1 MDNLN
6 HIAFIMDG
14 NGRWAKQQNKPR
26 TFGHEKGINQILE
39 IIDGCITNKIKY
51 ISFFAFSTENWK
63 RPQTEV
69 NAIFDLFKKFLNEE
83 NLQQFHKH
91 KARLNVI
98 GFDNPTI
105 RRRVNNLD
113 DFVNQTKHNENFI
126 INIFLNYG
134 SQQEIVNACNLAI
147 ENGKKI
153 SLKQFEKLLLTKQ
166 LPSVDLLIRTSGEKR
181 ISNFMLWQIAY
192 AEIIFVDT
200 YWPAYN
206 KINLQSN
213 IDEYYQRIRRYGGL

>member
-1 MDNLN
+1 MDGLN

-14 NGRWAKQQNKPR
+14 NGRWAKQQEKPR

-39 IIDGCITNKIKY
+39 IVDGCVANNIKY

-63 RPQTEV
+63 RPKAEI
-69 NAIFDLFKKFLNEE
+69 NAIFDLFSKFLNEE
-83 NLQQFHKH
+83 NLRQFNEH
-91 KARLNVI
+91 KARLNII
-98 GFDNPTI
+98 GFDNPI
-105 RRRVNNLD
+105 IKKRVANLKN
-113 DFVNQTKHNENFI
+113 FVNQTKHNNDFV

-147 ENGKKI
+147 ERGQKV
-153 SLKQFEKLLLTKQ
+153 SLKNFEKLLLTKQ
-166 LPSVDLLIRTSGEKR
+166 LPNVDLLIRTSGEKR

-200 YWPAYN
+200 FWPAYD
-206 KINLQSN
+206 KVILKTN
-213 IDEYYQRIRRYGGL
+213 ITEYFQRIRRYGGL